1 MLYNKVE
8 NLIIPYINMD
18 STENR
23 IKKTIETLQSL
34 FSQDYDSGEYLK
46 KFEVEYDDCGR
57 IKKLLFERDKEENK
71 IKKNSDDL
79 KGYVKKEQSN
89 CYRECLGDKE
99 PFVKGLIHDISDRLK
114 EVYGETLP
122 RELDQELDYIV
133 SQAYQATLNH
143 YSAINC

>member
-1 MLYNKVE
+1 
-8 NLIIPYINMD
+8 MD
-18 STENR
+18 NTENR

-71 IKKNSDDL
+71 NFNFKKNSEDL
-79 KGYVKKEQSN
+79 KGSVKKEQS
-89 CYRECLGDKE
+89 RHFIKECLGDKD
-99 PFVKGLIHDISDRLK
+99 PYVKGLIHDIADRLK

-133 SQAYQATLNH
+133 SQAYQATLSH